1 LGERAEGKA
10 AFDFKKFYLRIN
22 TETGSLDFLKAPKN
36 KARQHSHFFRSCKP
50 IHTPS
55 AIVYCGLGVGVM

>member
-10 AFDFKKFYLRIN
+10 AFDFKKLYLRIN

-36 KARQHSHFFRSCKP
+36 KARQHSHFFRSCNS
-50 IHTPS
+50 IHTS
-55 AIVYCGLGVGVM
+55 AIVYWVLVWE